1 MQAAQ
6 SHHRSP
12 PPSYCSGDAP
22 EGVVATVSRSSSHV
36 PVIDSRQS
44 SPLPA
49 TSPTPA
55 HTPTS
60 AARTTPNGGPA
71 RTAAHQLPVE
81 SFQSLDN
88 IDLAIFGSSAA
99 VFGSSSV
106 LNGPAVVA
114 GGAQTSADGG
124 GGVVLDVSAVFTGS
138 RPPTR
143 LMTPRFRPRTQ
154 RHVFDPTALYS
165 VEETSV
171 KTWERTRNG
180 GLFTHL

>member
-12 PPSYCSGDAP
+12 PPSYCSGDPP
-22 EGVVATVSRSSSHV
+22 EAAAAVVATVSRSSPHV
-36 PVIDSRQS
+36 PASDCHESRA
-44 SPLPA
+44 PPPA
-49 TSPTPA
+49 TS
-55 HTPTS
+55 
-60 AARTTPNGGPA
+60 TTPLTAASPPA
-71 RTAAHQLPVE
+71 TRTAPAAGQFPAE

-88 IDLAIFGSSAA
+88 IDLAIFGSSSA
-99 VFGSSSV
+99 V
-106 LNGPAVVA
+106 NGPAATQPSAA
-114 GGAQTSADGG
+114 GAPADGG
-124 GGVVLDVSAVFTGS
+124 GGLVLDVSAVFTGS

-171 KTWERTRNG
+171 KTWERTRAG
-180 GLFTHL
+180 GVFTRL